1 MHKIYLTVIVL
12 VLFISKSF
20 AQENNEIGKHILSFE
35 EYLGYVKKHHP
46 LIKKANLKLTIGE
59 ANLLKSRGG
68 FDPRIEIDYKRKYF
82 NNTEYYNQLNST
94 FKIPTW
100 YGIELKANFE
110 DNTGDFL
117 NPNLKVPENGL
128 YSAGVS
134 FSLAQG
140 LLINERMAMLKKAK
154 FYVQQTKSERE
165 LLVNNIIY
173 DASKAYF
180 NWLEAYNE
188 MKIHKRF
195 MKNAIFR
202 YNAIKRNIEIGEK
215 AAIDSVEAKITLQN
229 RRLNLE
235 ATSLKTKKALLKASN
250 FLWVNNL
257 PLEIRSEIYPIT
269 PDKKVLTSSLML
281 ESLINQ
287 ENFLINHPKIKSIR
301 AKVGGLKVEQ
311 SLKRN
316 KLLPKLDFQYNF
328 LTSNINEINNFN
340 ISNNKAFVNLSFPLF
355 LRKERGGLQ
364 LAKLKLKE
372 ANFSLVSETLT
383 IKNKVDALNEE
394 IYSLKKQHK
403 LITNIVADYEALLNA
418 EERKFVLGE
427 SSLFLVNSREQKLIN
442 SELKANIIKVKVLKA
457 NINLFNTFGFS
468 NMNVN

>member
-12 VLFISKSF
+12 VFFISKSF
-20 AQENNEIGKHILSFE
+20 AQENNKIGKHILSFE

-68 FDPRIEIDYKRKYF
+68 FDPKIEIDYKRKNF
-82 NNTEYYNQLNST
+82 KNTEYYKQLNST

-110 DNTGDFL
+110 NNTGDFL

-128 YSAGVS
+128 YSAGIS

-140 LLINERMAMLKKAK
+140 LLINERMAMVKKAK

-188 MKIHKRF
+188 MKIHMRF
-195 MKNAIFR
+195 MKNALFR
-202 YNAIKRNIEIGEK
+202 YNAVKRNIEIGEK

-250 FLWVNNL
+250 FLWINNF
-257 PLEIRSEIYPIT
+257 PLEIRSEIYPIL
-269 PDKKVLTSSLML
+269 PDTKVLTSSLML
-281 ESLINQ
+281 ENLISQ
-287 ENFLINHPKIKSIR
+287 KNFLINHPKIKSMR
-301 AKVGGLKVEQ
+301 AKVGGLEVEQ

-328 LTSNINEINNFN
+328 LTSNVNEISNFN

-372 ANFSLVSETLT
+372 ANFSLVTETLT

-457 NINLFNTFGFS
+457 NINLFNTFGLS